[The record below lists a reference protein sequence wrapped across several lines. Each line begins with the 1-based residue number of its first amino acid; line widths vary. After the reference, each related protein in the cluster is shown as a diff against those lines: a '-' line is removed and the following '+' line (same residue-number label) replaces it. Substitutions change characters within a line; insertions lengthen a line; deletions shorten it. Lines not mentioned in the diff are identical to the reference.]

1 VLYWISVAMQH
12 PPVHPMADIPTV
24 TRSHHPALNFALIKK
39 SIPLFPNVVH
49 PTIQEFELHFNS

>member
-1 VLYWISVAMQH
+1 MQH

>member
-1 VLYWISVAMQH
+1 MQH

-49 PTIQEFELHFNS
+49 PTIQEFERISTPDLSSSQR